1 MNFKTS
7 FLREAWFLS
16 KDRAAMIWLS
26 LALLISAF
34 SVVTGIAEVRAQRQ
48 TIERLLEAD
57 RADREASLA
66 DQSDWGGA
74 AYYAFHLT
82 YDPPSELAFAALG
95 QRDVASWKHR
105 VRMLA
110 LEGQIHE
117 ADPQHPDAALI
128 GRVDFA
134 FVAAFLAPLFVVLML
149 YDLRA
154 AERAAGRYELL
165 SATARRDAAPWRMRA
180 GVRIACLA
188 ACLLIPFLI
197 GAVLEQA
204 SGMAIAG
211 AGLAVL
217 LHLAFWGLL
226 TSFVGRLAMPSATIL
241 TAMAGTWL
249 LLAVLVPA
257 SGRVLVERAIPVP
270 AGADIMMVQRESVN
284 DGWDRPREATM
295 KAFLE
300 RHPEWSAYSQ
310 IEQGFEWKWYYAF
323 QQVGDQTAEDLS
335 RDYDEGR
342 HQRDRAAS
350 LISWLA
356 PPALMER
363 TLQSLAGT
371 DVAATL
377 AYEQSVRNFH
387 AELRAFY
394 YPRLFREEDYSLDA
408 VRGLPAFEGKH
419 GANESAAADL

>member
-226 TSFVGRLAMPSATIL
+226 TSFVGRLAMPPATIL

-257 SGRVLVERAIPVP
+257 AGRVLVERAIPVP

-323 QQVGDQTAEDLS
+323 QQVGDQTAEDIS
-335 RDYDEGR
+335 RAYDEGR

-377 AYEQSVRNFH
+377 AYEESIRNFH

-408 VRGLPAFEGKH
+408 VRGLPAFDGKQ
-419 GANESAAADL
+419 GANASAAADL